1 MAELPLLL
9 FPSPEVASKTSGHGF
24 GGNLNRPSVQRQG
37 QRLNPVFQ
45 QLQNS
50 FIARSVELQQTPAG
64 IDPEQVLVI
73 ETVGNIEEFANAVKR
88 IPGLEWM
95 GEFALDGIPPDENFQ
110 DKKDPKKELS
120 GRLYLLMSNQTALT
134 QMLSLWKRYIKN
146 SKTMDFQSGE
156 YHGLA
161 KFKNVFL
168 HLKDIRRWGV
178 KDRLAER
185 EIFEIWQEDLEFDTQ
200 RNVRFEAELWYR
212 GSDEKR
218 KKSESIVSGLIQD
231 LGGSVVSQCVI
242 PSIAYHSVL
251 GEIPAQAA
259 LQILEQPEVDLIKYE
274 NIMFFRPTGQMAV
287 GRESVEGDVSDC
299 AVYSEELPAGEPIV
313 AVLDGLPLENHRLL
327 AGRLIVDDP
336 DDWASGYPAIDRQH
350 GTAMTSLIVHG
361 DLNDGLE
368 SLSRPVYVRPI
379 MKPDPKDSRSPRKEC
394 IPDDILYVDFIHQ
407 AVKRIMEGE
416 GDAAAAAPTVKIIN
430 LSIGDSARHFS
441 QVMSPLAR
449 LLDWLSAKYNVL
461 FVISSGNHP
470 SSIDTGMSSRDFEA
484 LNASDREAL
493 IAKKIY
499 EDARHRRLLSPAES
513 INGVTVGAVHHDETS
528 QIRANTFIDPFISP
542 LPSPVSAFGSG
553 YRRSV
558 KPDMLLSGGRILYS
572 SMYSSQNSLLNIPE
586 VPSLRGNSTA
596 APSVN
601 PGETNKWKYSC
612 GTSNSTALTTR
623 AASICYDYL
632 ASIFSEQAPDDDFE
646 TFGVPILKAMLV
658 HGCCWNELG
667 SKIGGILETSAE
679 IQHHKDRL
687 QQLDGISTDA
697 AKKERK
703 QIKIK
708 INNLIKGWISRWVGY
723 GVPDLQKAL
732 GCNEQRAT
740 LLGFGQLND
749 GEAHV
754 YNLPLPPS
762 LSAQREWRKFTVT
775 LAWLSPV
782 ASTTQ
787 RYREAQ
793 LWFDFEDGK
802 KSREKLSGKLRVTG
816 IDSDSDAT
824 RRGTIQHEIFEGEK
838 AVAISDG
845 DILQIKVNC
854 RKDARKIV
862 NPIAYGLVVSLEVSE
877 GIDIP
882 VYNEIRARIQPS
894 VEIKPIGFN

>member
-9 FPSPEVASKTSGHGF
+9 FPSPEVASKTPGHGF
-24 GGNLNRPSVQRQG
+24 DGNLKRPTAARQG

-50 FIARSVELQQTPAG
+50 FNARSVELQQTPTG

-73 ETVGNIEEFANAVKR
+73 ETVGNVEDFANAVKKVE
-88 IPGLEWM
+88 GQEWM
-95 GEFALDGIPPDENFQ
+95 GEFALDGISPDEDFQ
-110 DKKDPKKELS
+110 DKKDPDKELS
-120 GRLYLLMSNQTALT
+120 GRLYLIMSNQTALT
-134 QMLSLWKRYIKN
+134 QMLSLWQRYTQN
-146 SKTMDFQSGE
+146 PDTMNFKSGE

-161 KFKNVFL
+161 KFKDVFL

-178 KDRLAER
+178 EDRLAER
-185 EIFEIWQEDLEFDTQ
+185 KVFEIWQEIFEFDAQ
-200 RNVRFEAELWYR
+200 RNVRFEAELWFR
-212 GSDEKR
+212 GSDDKR
-218 KKSESIVSGLIQD
+218 RESEGIVSGLIEK
-231 LGGSVVSQCVI
+231 LGGSVISQCVI
-242 PSIAYHSVL
+242 STIAYHSVL
-251 GEIPAQAA
+251 GEIPAQTV
-259 LQILEQPEVDLIKYE
+259 LQILEQPEVELIKCE
-274 NIMFFRPTGQMAV
+274 NIMFFRPTGQMAM
-287 GRESVEGDVSDC
+287 GKEPVEGDITDCKVSVDD
-299 AVYSEELPAGEPIV
+299 LPTGNPVV

-327 AGRLIVDDP
+327 AGRLIVDDS
-336 DDWASGYPAIDRQH
+336 DNWASEYPAINRQH

-361 DLNDGLE
+361 DLNDG
-368 SLSRPVYVRPI
+368 SNPLSRPVYVRPI
-379 MKPDPKDSRSPRKEC
+379 MKPDPRDSRSTRQEH
-394 IPDDILYVDFIHQ
+394 IPDDILYVDFIHL

-416 GDAAAAAPTVKIIN
+416 GSDEAAAPTVKIIN
-430 LSIGDSARHFS
+430 LSIGDRARHFS

-449 LLDWLSAKYNVL
+449 LLDWLSEKYNVL

-470 SSIDTGMSSRDFEA
+470 EPIDTGMTSRDFEA

-493 IAKKIY
+493 VAKKIY

-513 INGVTVGAVHHDETS
+513 INGLTVGAIHYDETS
-528 QIRANTFIDPFISP
+528 QIKPNAFIDPFTST
-542 LPSPVSAFGSG
+542 LPSPVSAFGTG
-553 YRRSV
+553 YRRSI
-558 KPDMLLSGGRILYS
+558 KPDILLSGGRVLYS
-572 SMYSSQNSLLNIPE
+572 SMYSSQSALLNIPE

-596 APSVN
+596 APSLN
-601 PGETNKWKYSC
+601 PSETNKWKYSC

-632 ASIFSEQAPDDDFE
+632 ATIFSEQAPDDDFAI
-646 TFGVPILKAMLV
+646 FGVPILKAMLV
-658 HGCCWNELG
+658 HGCSWNDLG
-667 SKIGGILETSAE
+667 S
-679 IQHHKDRL
+679 RL
-687 QQLDGISTDA
+687 DKLLRTDDNG
-697 AKKERK
+697 R
-703 QIKIK
+703 QIK
-708 INNLIKGWISRWVGY
+708 NWISRWVGY

-802 KSREKLSGKLRVTG
+802 KSRKKLSEKLRVSG

-824 RRGTIQHEIFEGEK
+824 RRGTVQHEVFEGES

-845 DILQIKVNC
+845 DTLQIKVNC
-854 RKDARKIV
+854 RKDARKIETPV
-862 NPIAYGLVVSLEVSE
+862 AYGLVVSLEVAE
-877 GIDIP
+877 GTDLPI
-882 VYNEIRARIQPS
+882 YNEVRTRIS
-894 VEIKPIGFN
+894 TNIGIKAKV